1 MCSASTSASAN
12 RRRRHA
18 SAWTLASV
26 HALSVA
32 LFSIHGESS
41 DRVMPPSVSNRTSCL
56 TSWRVNLSRTPAPK
70 PSPSRH
76 RMRRRLERWLR
87 HHFQIESR
95 RFHRPRE
102 GRGRR
107 PTDQRPSRNPHV
119 RPQPRRDQQQPIGP
133 LCPFSMSCTRPPS
146 LTFMRYRSAKPT
158 CSCSFGKS
166 FRPPRH
172 LQNPCGRS
180 GRTGLLP
187 RCRFPALDPGVPRPA
202 PLID

>member
-133 LCPFSMSCTRPPS
+133 LCHSRCHARVLHHSHSCDTVPPS
-146 LTFMRYRSAKPT
+146 RRALAVSANPFARPGT
-158 CSCSFGKS
+158 CKIPAADQAGPDFCLGVAF
-166 FRPPRH
+166 
-172 LQNPCGRS
+172 
-180 GRTGLLP
+180 LLWIP
-187 RCRFPALDPGVPRPA
+187 EFLGQ
-202 PLID
+202 LL